1 MSFGSRLKWAREA
14 AGMTQKQLSEA
25 TGIGVST
32 ISELESDSRERG
44 PSALHMVQ
52 IAEAVR
58 RRPQFFYEP
67 GEPQREVVLWR
78 EKPLENVAETELQLI
93 ELAEQFQRLEQCV
106 GNPTLC
112 ELPFAST
119 GSRPFGYRDAERLAH
134 DFRKSHSLGE
144 RPGSA
149 LLRVLEEV
157 CRVKIFHLPFE
168 PSRTAACTFHERY
181 GAAILLNSNNIRWR
195 RNFDLAHE
203 LFHLLTWKIFRVGE
217 DAHQGGEHEEKLAN
231 CFAGSLL
238 VPPEPLRLSVASQLN
253 GKRTL
258 DFDDLFEIARQFDV
272 SVQALIWQMVSNKL
286 IEKDKAVE
294 MLGKIKGRAE
304 LWERRRDESP
314 PRTRPMRF
322 EALAREAI
330 EKGMI
335 GTGVFAKYMGI
346 SRRAAMKI
354 IETEIYTGTEYET
367 NAEVEITDP

>member
-1 MSFGSRLKWAREA
+1 MSFGTRLKWAREA
-14 AGMTQKQLSEA
+14 AGLTQKQLSEA
-25 TGIGVST
+25 TEIGISS
-32 ISELESDSRERG
+32 ISEFENDVRG
-44 PSALHMVQ
+44 PSALQMVL
-52 IAEAVR
+52 IGEAVHR
-58 RRPQFFYEP
+58 RSDFFYEA
-67 GEPQREVVLWR
+67 GEPQQEVVLWR
-78 EKPLENVAETELQLI
+78 EKPAETGAKIELQLI
-93 ELAEQFQRLEQCV
+93 ELAGQFHRLEQCV

-112 ELPFAST
+112 ELPQVSC
-119 GSRPFGYRDAERLAH
+119 GSHPFGFSDAERLAH

-144 RPGSA
+144 RPGST

-157 CRVKIFHLPFE
+157 CRVKVFHLPFE
-168 PSRTAACTFHERY
+168 PSGTAACTLDEGY

-217 DAHQGGEHEEKLAN
+217 NTTCASEHEEKLAN

-238 VPPEPLRLSVASQLN
+238 MPPEPLRLAVASQRN
-253 GKRTL
+253 GKSSL

-272 SVQALIWQMVSNKL
+272 SVQALVWQMVSNRL
-286 IEKDKAVE
+286 IEKVKARE
-294 MLGKIKGRAE
+294 MLEKIDGKVE
-304 LWERRRDESP
+304 LWERRRDETP
-314 PRTRPMRF
+314 PTRPIRY

-335 GTGVFAKYMGI
+335 GTGMFAKYMGI

-354 IETEIYTGTEYET
+354 VETEIYAGMEHEA